1 MNIEALPIEILTE
14 ISAHLAYRDVAAWL
28 LTNRQFEKR
37 ITPILYR
44 KAESYRSI
52 FAAEGERHDSGQDA
66 SPSTNVRRP
75 YVLAWAAK
83 HGHISTINKILAI
96 EDIAPFINR
105 ETPICDSDYE
115 LGNIGLAPLHLAAL
129 HSHPDVIDLL
139 VQLGADVDT
148 TIQDFI
154 RPIYLARH
162 EATVRCLVRHG
173 SSVHSKDASLTS
185 PLAYSISCQVE
196 PRVIECFL
204 ELGSDPNDASGVPAV
219 AMALR
224 AGHLKA
230 LELLLKA
237 GCDVSDPSP
246 PEGSLIFFAIGQL
259 QEMRP
264 DIALGAVRLLLD
276 FGAPA
281 DGGIFVTV
289 GPQQVRSLR
298 TNLDYAVSHGNRLDM
313 VRLLLSRGAQAD
325 PSCIVAMPLSR
336 RHDGIIGSTTP
347 LWRLICD
354 YGWDSEDEL
363 NEKISLISDFVA
375 HGAMVDGPFWYTTIF
390 HLFLEKFLGSPGWD
404 RMVFCMLDHGADGL
418 ALAGELERR
427 PLHTVL
433 DQQRW
438 EERWEKGHL
447 DSKPLLKVVQ
457 RLLDLGSDASQLD
470 DYENSP
476 LMMACSLP
484 LTVSARGIIELLIS
498 HGADVNT
505 VKGNKYRYMTL
516 LDCILT
522 NTEGTFGREVSQRLE
537 AIVSTPGFSI
547 TCHTTWGFTP
557 LLEIATRDAGH
568 RKKHLA
574 NRRQILTLILQH
586 GDGTEIH
593 ARVDRLDSPDILM
606 SSGPYLGEVMFQHCR
621 GGTLLHVACN
631 SRDPGLVKLV
641 LEKGGDADIN
651 KLSSRGLTPL
661 MVLAKSAIEGFTGVK
676 DFAAIWHILVNAGA
690 DTAMENPMEQTA
702 QYMCKRGLP
711 AEWGAEAA
719 IAGTLYTGGRAALLQ
734 DWDWSD
740 NLENWNQMFL

>member
-1 MNIEALPIEILTE
+1 MSIETLPVEILTE
-14 ISAHLAYRDVAAWL
+14 ISTHLAYRDVAAWL
-28 LTNRQFEKR
+28 ITNRQFEKR

-52 FAAEGERHDSGQDA
+52 FAAEDEPHDSGQDA

-75 YVLAWAAK
+75 YILAWAAK

-105 ETPICDSDYE
+105 ATPICDSDYE
-115 LGNIGLAPLHLAAL
+115 LGNLGLAPLHLAAL

-196 PRVIECFL
+196 PCVIECFL
-204 ELGSDPNDASGVPAV
+204 ELGSDPNDASGISAV
-219 AMALR
+219 NMALR

-246 PEGSLIFFAIGQL
+246 PEGSLISFAIGQL

-276 FGAPA
+276 FGAPV
-281 DGGIFVTV
+281 DGGVFVTV
-289 GPQQVRSLR
+289 GPQQVRSLQ
-298 TNLDYAVSHGNRLDM
+298 TNLEYAVSHRNRLDM

-325 PSCIVAMPLSR
+325 PSRIIEMPPWQYERMICS
-336 RHDGIIGSTTP
+336 ITP
-347 LWRLICD
+347 LWRLIFD
-354 YGWDSEDEL
+354 YGWASEDEL

-375 HGAMVDGPFWYTTIF
+375 HGAKVDGPFWYATVL
-390 HLFLEKFLGSPGWD
+390 HVVLEKFRGRSGWD
-404 RMVFCMLDHGADGL
+404 RVVFCMLDHGADGL
-418 ALAGELERR
+418 ARAGDSERR
-427 PLHTVL
+427 PLHALL
-433 DQQRW
+433 DQ
-438 EERWEKGHL
+438 ERWVAWWENERV
-447 DSKPLLKVVQ
+447 DSKALLKVVQ
-457 RLLDLGSDASQLD
+457 RLLDSGSDASQLD
-470 DYENSP
+470 DKGTSP
-476 LMMACSLP
+476 LMLACSLP
-484 LTVSARGIIELLIS
+484 VTVSARGIIELLMS

-505 VKGNKYRYMTL
+505 VKEDKYDHMTL
-516 LDCILT
+516 LDCILKWS
-522 NTEGTFGREVSQRLE
+522 ESEFGGEVFQRLE
-537 AIVSTPGFSI
+537 AIVSTPGFST
-547 TCHTTWGFTP
+547 TCHTRWGFTP

-568 RKKHLA
+568 RKKHKA
-574 NRRQILTLILQH
+574 NRRRILTLILQR

-593 ARVDRLDSPDILM
+593 HRVDPLDRPDLLR
-606 SSGPYLGEVMFQHCR
+606 SSVTYPREVMFRQYR
-621 GGTLLHVACN
+621 GGTLLHVASN
-631 SRDPGLVKLV
+631 SRDPDFVKLV
-641 LEKGGDADIN
+641 LEKGGDVDIN
-651 KLSSRGLTPL
+651 KLSNSGLTPL
-661 MVLAKSAIEGFTGVK
+661 MVLAKSAIEGFTRVE
-676 DFAAIWHILVNAGA
+676 DFAVIWHLLVNAGA
-690 DTAMENPMEQTA
+690 DTAMENPMGETA
-702 QYMCKRGLP
+702 RCMCKRDLP
-711 AEWGAEAA
+711 AKWGAEAA
-719 IAGTLYTGGRAALLQ
+719 IAGTLYAGGRAALLR

-740 NLENWNQMFL
+740 DLEDWNQMFL